1 MAVDGSPSTAV
12 DVFTAP
18 SVEPTFVIPKRNVG
32 GRDRIA
38 RGVLGSILFA
48 VALVAYRHENGSVAA
63 VAALASS
70 GLLFNAVT
78 QFCGC
83 NAALGVDTTSAE

>member
-1 MAVDGSPSTAV
+1 M
-12 DVFTAP
+12 
-18 SVEPTFVIPKRNVG
+18 IPKKNVG

-38 RGVLGSILFA
+38 RGVLGSILLA
-48 VALVAYRHENGSVAA
+48 VALVAYRRENASTAA
-63 VAALASS
+63 LAALASS

-83 NAALGVDTTSAE
+83 NAALGVDTTSGD